1 MLTTATMMTVV
12 IRLAYAVELPSSGK
26 PELTSTPSGR
36 AMLPKPVR
44 ADRCLNNH
52 RIRPCVGPGKSS
64 GRCCQD
70 TCDGWDRGVRTCEAS
85 VDRALGSR

>member
-1 MLTTATMMTVV
+1 
-12 IRLAYAVELPSSGK
+12 
-26 PELTSTPSGR
+26 
-36 AMLPKPVR
+36 MLPKPVR

-70 TCDGWDRGVRTCEAS
+70 TCDGWARGVRTCEAS